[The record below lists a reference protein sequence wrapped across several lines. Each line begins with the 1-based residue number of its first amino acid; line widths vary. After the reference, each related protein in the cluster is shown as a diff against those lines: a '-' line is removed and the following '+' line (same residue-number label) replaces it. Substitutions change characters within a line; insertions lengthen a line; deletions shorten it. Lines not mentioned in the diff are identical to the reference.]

1 MTGQMNEFCHRIR
14 CGKNQRKL
22 IATTCTITFLF
33 AEIIR
38 KAILT
43 RYYISELPT
52 EALPGSYCD
61 KEFNTRLI
69 LPYFKKKDAH
79 NDVFCPLNCK
89 ENETCKNG
97 CFLSKKEVQSITNRT
112 SSSTLKLQHVAIC
125 IVSGCVTDELKYNP
139 ASVT

>member
-1 MTGQMNEFCHRIR
+1 MWQEPKEVNCYNVHYNIP
-14 CGKNQRKL
+14 
-22 IATTCTITFLF
+22 F
-33 AEIIR
+33 AETSIIK
-38 KAILT
+38 KATLT
-43 RYYISELPT
+43 RYHISELPT
-52 EALPGSYCD
+52 EALPRSYYD

-79 NDVFCPLNCK
+79 NDIFCPLNCK

-97 CFLSKKEVQSITNRT
+97 CSLSKKEVQSITNRT